1 MIQRYTMAAAS
12 AGAILTFALAVFAST
27 TWSAWTGDVLIIGE
41 YHDNAEHHL
50 QQQNAVAAVQ
60 PKAVGF
66 EMLTPEEAA
75 QLTGVERTPEA
86 MVHATNG
93 FHWSNIADY
102 AGILAHSPVII
113 GAALPRDDMQAAFTS
128 GAADTFGPQATRFG
142 LTTPLAAAEQN
153 TREAAQFDAH
163 CAAMPREMM
172 GGMVEAQRLR
182 DATFARAVLDAL
194 DTYGAPVI
202 LITGNGH
209 ARTDWGVPVYL
220 QSARPGLTV
229 QSFGQGEAG
238 VAPSGTFDTI
248 LTDAP
253 APEREDPCLA
263 FSSEG

>member
-12 AGAILTFALAVFAST
+12 AGAILTFALSVFAST

-41 YHDNAEHHL
+41 YHDNVEHHL

-60 PKAVGF
+60 PKAVVF

-75 QLTGVERTPEA
+75 RLTDVVRTPEA
-86 MVHATNG
+86 MAQATSG

-113 GAALPRDDMQAAFTS
+113 GAALPRDDMRAAFTA
-128 GAADTFGPQATRFG
+128 GAADTFGPTATRFG
-142 LTTPLAAAEQN
+142 LTAPLPDAEQQ
-153 TREAAQFDAH
+153 TREAAQFNAH

-182 DATFARAVLDAL
+182 DAAFARAVLDAL

-220 QSARPGLTV
+220 DAARPGLTV

-238 VAPSGTFDTI
+238 VAPAGTFDTI

-263 FSSEG
+263 FASEG